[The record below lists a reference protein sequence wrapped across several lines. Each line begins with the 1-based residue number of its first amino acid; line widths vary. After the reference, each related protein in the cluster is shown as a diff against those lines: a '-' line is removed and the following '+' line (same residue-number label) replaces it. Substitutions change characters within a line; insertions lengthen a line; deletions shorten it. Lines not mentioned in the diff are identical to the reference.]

1 MQIYSSARSFM
12 RRSGNPSQWAGV
24 YPAEE
29 DIRLDIELSRLY
41 VCVEEKDILG
51 VFCFFEGT
59 DPTYVKIY
67 EGSWLND
74 EPYGVIHRIAVAENA
89 HGKGVAAFCF
99 DYCHKKSGN
108 IKIDTHRDNIPMQKA
123 LAKNGFREC
132 GIIYLAN
139 GDERIAFQKC

>member
-1 MQIYSSARSFM
+1 MEIRKAVSGDIPVIMQIYSSARSFM

-29 DIRLDIELSRLY
+29 DIRLDIEFSRLY

-74 EPYGVIHRIAVAENA
+74 EPYGTWIIKVEHVTEEEELLDAAAYEA
-89 HGKGVAAFCF
+89 HC
-99 DYCHKKSGN
+99 
-108 IKIDTHRDNIPMQKA
+108 
-123 LAKNGFREC
+123 E
-132 GIIYLAN
+132 
-139 GDERIAFQKC
+139 EEE